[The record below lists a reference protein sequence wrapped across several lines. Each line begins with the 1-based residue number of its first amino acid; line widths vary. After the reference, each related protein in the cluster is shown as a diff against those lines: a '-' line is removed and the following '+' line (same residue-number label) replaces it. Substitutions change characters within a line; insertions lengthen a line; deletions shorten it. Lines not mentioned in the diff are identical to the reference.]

1 MIGRHA
7 VRPGIAVCAAATL
20 FVGVGLSGCTSSAE
34 SSAATSTAA
43 SNQQGLEYEADL
55 GTMYAGVPVL
65 FNPAELS
72 GGAAVDDHER
82 LEFDAGQEMPKG
94 LEIATPGVAEL
105 PRLCEGAEPCRD
117 GEAPKFAP
125 EEAVVA
131 MASEGYDGAPFTLT
145 GQAIDADGHTSDV
158 SMVITPASVE
168 KAPGSTALPGVNS
181 ITAESGDSKLTI
193 DFSEAM
199 MVNHAG
205 GKSYVTGTYQAEFPA
220 MAVPPDGVL
229 DSTHAGDFTADEIF
243 SHVVDQKKP
252 QLSGERG
259 VLAVLIDDTAGGVT
273 YSLPAG
279 AVLSFPY
286 ADVVDSLPHTTGH

>member
-1 MIGRHA
+1 MIGQHV

-20 FVGVGLSGCTSSAE
+20 FVGVGLSGCTSSAG

-82 LEFDAGQEMPKG
+82 LEFDAGQEVPDG
-94 LEIATPGVAEL
+94 LEIAIATEAEL
-105 PRLCEGAEPCRD
+105 PRLCEEAEPCRD

-145 GQAIDADGHTSDV
+145 GQAVDADGHTSDV
-158 SMVITPASVE
+158 SMVVTPELVGR
-168 KAPGSTALPGVNS
+168 APGDTTVSAANRM
-181 ITAESGDSKLTI
+181 TAESGDSKLTI

-205 GKSYVTGTYQAEFPA
+205 GKSYVTGAYQAEFPA

-243 SHVVDQKKP
+243 SNVVDQKKP
-252 QLSGERG
+252 QLSGEHG

-273 YSLPAG
+273 YSLAAG
-279 AVLSFPY
+279 PVLSFPY
-286 ADVVDSLPHTTGH
+286 DQVVASLPHTTDE